1 MNDVLVW
8 WRGGD
13 LLMPI
18 MLGVALV
25 LYGCIGERIW
35 ALYGPGARRSRRH
48 DELRKLLDDAAPADK
63 AADSEYTAWL
73 ARYVATTEEE
83 ELSRGVALIRT
94 LALSL
99 PLLGLLGTV
108 SGMVVTFAS
117 LTGGNAVAQEASAGI
132 GLALTATQYGMALAI
147 PAVLAEWL
155 LRRRIDVLV
164 HHREH
169 QLLDRQINGANGP
182 AAESAS
188 DLLPVV
194 VAAAPAAPVV
204 SAAPRRAGHGVP
216 A

>member
-1 MNDVLVW
+1 MNEIIIW

-25 LYGCIGERIW
+25 LYGCIGERVW
-35 ALYGPGARRSRRH
+35 ALYGPNARRARRH
-48 DELRKLLDDAAPADK
+48 DGLRRLLDAAAPADR
-63 AADSEYTAWL
+63 AHDSEYTTWL
-73 ARYVATTEEE
+73 VRYVATTEEE

-108 SGMVVTFAS
+108 SGMVVTFAG

-155 LRRRIDVLV
+155 LRSRVDSLV
-164 HHREH
+164 QHRGHLLLEH
-169 QLLDRQINGANGP
+169 QLRVPMAGSAPIE
-182 AAESAS
+182 ESSS
-188 DLLPVV
+188 DLLPMAIHAAVV
-194 VAAAPAAPVV
+194 TAPYHAD
-204 SAAPRRAGHGVP
+204 RRQGVL